1 MTEVAGR
8 PGDGLAKMP
17 TGIDG
22 FDEMTGG
29 GLPLKRTS
37 LVVGGAG
44 SGKTIFAL
52 QTLVNGAR
60 QWGEPG
66 IFVAFEELSHQI
78 VENAASFGWDLPALQ
93 KDKLFFL
100 DARTSPDMVTA
111 GSFDLAG
118 LLASL
123 GAKAEEMKAR
133 RIVFDSVHVLLALL
147 DDPIAERREL
157 YRIHDW
163 LVQGPITGI
172 ITSRTQ
178 QNQPHLPTN
187 QEFLQY
193 MADCVVYL
201 EHRMVDLVSI
211 RGLRVLKYR
220 GSAFAENEAPLIIGQ
235 EGIEVA
241 SFAQP
246 LQQLSVSRE
255 RVSTGVPRL
264 DAMLDG
270 GLYRGS
276 STLITGAPG
285 TAKSTLSGALALAA
299 CERGERVLYVS
310 FDEPAAQIV
319 RNLASVNIHLQS
331 YRDSGLLLLEWARA
345 EAKSAEAHLLT
356 LRSLMRQHEPQT
368 LIVDPLSALVKAGG
382 SLPALGVAQRLHYL
396 TKRANITLLMTSLL
410 EDRDPTRE
418 TSVLQIST
426 VADNWI
432 HLSYL
437 EQGGERNRTLS
448 IVKARGIGH
457 SNQLRELILGNEGLD
472 LAEVYSAGG
481 EVLLGSLRWEKERAE
496 TLEKQQ
502 LRAEL
507 ERRRHD
513 VELAEAEAEARL
525 KAVQRRV
532 EARRAELAALMEAQ
546 EEQELAWRQY
556 TEDLVQRRTGT
567 DRHSGG
573 SEGE

>member
-1 MTEVAGR
+1 MTEHQGR
-8 PGDGLAKMP
+8 PGEGLAKMP

-29 GLPLKRTS
+29 GLPRARTS
-37 LVVGGAG
+37 LIVGGPG

-66 IFVAFEELSHQI
+66 IFVAFEEFSQQI
-78 VENAASFGWDLPALQ
+78 VENAASFGWDLSALQ
-93 KDKLFFL
+93 KEKLFFL

-111 GSFDLAG
+111 GDFDLSG

-123 GAKAEEMKAR
+123 TAQAEEMQAR
-133 RIVFDSVHVLLALL
+133 RIVFDSVDVLLTLL
-147 DDPIAERREL
+147 NDVHAERREL
-157 YRIHDW
+157 YRIHEW
-163 LVQGPITGI
+163 LSKGLVTGI
-172 ITSRTQ
+172 ITSRTV
-178 QNQPHLPTN
+178 QNQPHLPPH

-193 MADCVVYL
+193 MSDCVVYL
-201 EHRMVDLVSI
+201 EHRLADLVSI
-211 RGLRVLKYR
+211 RGVRVLKYR
-220 GSAFAENEAPLIIGQ
+220 GSAFSENEAPLIISDD
-235 EGIEVA
+235 GIEVA
-241 SFAQP
+241 SFAEP
-246 LQQLSVSRE
+246 LHQVSVSNE

-285 TAKSTLSGALALAA
+285 TAKSTLSGALAEAA

-319 RNLASVNIHLQS
+319 RNLSSVNIDLGTH
-331 YRDSGLLLLEWARA
+331 RASGLLRLEWARA
-345 EAKSAEAHLLT
+345 EAQSAEAHLLNIRA
-356 LRSLMRQHEPQT
+356 LIREHEPRT

-382 SLPALGVAQRLHYL
+382 SLPALGVAQRLHYM

-418 TSVLQIST
+418 ASQLQIST
-426 VADNWI
+426 VADNWL

-437 EQGGERNRTLS
+437 EQGGERNRTMS

-457 SNQLRELILGNEGLD
+457 SNQLRELVLGNEGLD
-472 LAEVYSAGG
+472 LADVYAAGG
-481 EVLLGSLRWEKERAE
+481 EVLLGSLRWEKERSEAVE
-496 TLEKQQ
+496 RQR
-502 LRAEL
+502 LRDEL
-507 ERRRHD
+507 ALKRREA
-513 VELAEAEAEARL
+513 ELAEAESEVRL
-525 KAVQRRV
+525 AALQRRV
-532 EARRAELAALMEAQ
+532 EARRAELAKLEREQ
-546 EEQELAWRQY
+546 EEQERAWRRQ
-556 TEDLVQRRTGT
+556 TEDLIRRRTGS
-567 DRHSGG
+567 DHAAGG
-573 SEGE
+573 ADGE